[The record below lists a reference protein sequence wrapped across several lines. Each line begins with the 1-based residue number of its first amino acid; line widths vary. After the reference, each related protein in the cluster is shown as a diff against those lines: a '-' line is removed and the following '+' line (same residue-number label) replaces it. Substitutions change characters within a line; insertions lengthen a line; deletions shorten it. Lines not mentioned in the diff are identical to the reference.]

1 MNNFERVK
9 AMTIEELAEFM
20 NDIQDEN
27 VKCPC
32 CVYRREKYCAS
43 TLAGTPND
51 INACVY
57 GHMLWLQQEVEHPL
71 EEEAKP

>member
-1 MNNFERVK
+1 MTHFERVK

-32 CVYRREKYCAS
+32 CV
-43 TLAGTPND
+43 
-51 INACVY
+51 
-57 GHMLWLQQEVEHPL
+57 
-71 EEEAKP
+71 